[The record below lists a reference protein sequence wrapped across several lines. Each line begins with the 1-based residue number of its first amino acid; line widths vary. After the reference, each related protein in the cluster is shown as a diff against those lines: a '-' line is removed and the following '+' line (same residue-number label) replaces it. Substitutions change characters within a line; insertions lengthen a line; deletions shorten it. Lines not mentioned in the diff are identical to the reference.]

1 MRGKVTTERL
11 PTSAGPCETAGSYLT
26 VKDLS
31 EYLHIKP
38 ATLYAWAARGKI
50 PCVKIHGL
58 LRFRRDEIEQWL
70 ETFRKQQSKPS
81 LKPRNRRRSL
91 DIDRLI
97 TSAKREVYTAHRGET
112 RPKSSPIGKEDTD
125 GAV

>member
-1 MRGKVTTERL
+1 MGKL
-11 PTSAGPCETAGSYLT
+11 DHT
-26 VKDLS
+26 VAELS

-38 ATLYAWAARGKI
+38 ATLYAWVARGKI

-58 LRFRRDEIEQWL
+58 IRFRRDEIDQWV
-70 ETFRKQQSKPS
+70 ENFRKQQQKPH
-81 LKPRNRRRSL
+81 LKPRTRRRSL

-97 TSAKREVYTAHRGET
+97 ASAKREVYTAHRGET
-112 RPKSSPIGKEDTD
+112 RPKSSPIGKEGSD